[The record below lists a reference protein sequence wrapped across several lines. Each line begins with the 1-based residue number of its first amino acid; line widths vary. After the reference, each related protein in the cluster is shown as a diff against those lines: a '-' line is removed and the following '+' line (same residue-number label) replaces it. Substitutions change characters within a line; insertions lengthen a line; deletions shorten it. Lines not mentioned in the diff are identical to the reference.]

1 MNDKI
6 AKNNTFKRSNVQKK
20 KKASELL
27 EGRIQ
32 VSAYLWNSIK
42 SIEVVLSLNDTLCD
56 SLNVPV
62 VMLEFWTTLM
72 SVLLL
77 KPVSLFLDITVK
89 K

>member
-62 VMLEFWTTLM
+62 VMLEF
-72 SVLLL
+72 
-77 KPVSLFLDITVK
+77 
-89 K
+89 